1 MEKLLDKRCKLND
14 YSGCNEYSYNKNTY
28 TKYDNGSLTNQE
40 NFSCEP
46 ITKDSLEHDLKYF
59 ENDYY
64 NTYAGPFVYLKHS
77 PYKY

>member
-14 YSGCNEYSYNKNTY
+14 YSGCNEYNYNKNNY

-46 ITKDSLEHDLKYF
+46 ITKDSLEKEAKYL
-59 ENDYY
+59 ESDYY